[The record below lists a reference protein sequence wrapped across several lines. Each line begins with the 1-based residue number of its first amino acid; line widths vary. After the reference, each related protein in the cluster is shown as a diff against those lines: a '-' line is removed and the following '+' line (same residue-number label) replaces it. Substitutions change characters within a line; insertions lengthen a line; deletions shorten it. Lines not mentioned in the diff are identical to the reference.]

1 MSYKAMK
8 KIEDTL
14 SRPKFIKRYITQKPL
29 IFYGT
34 LESFKFVLKYFP
46 KLTFK
51 KFIDKAKE

>member
-1 MSYKAMK
+1 MK